1 MNVMSRLKQVASVST
16 IILSLGLA
24 PMSQAVAAERYIVS
38 GVASWD
44 TLNMRTQPDANS
56 DIIGEIPATGSNVTS
71 NGESTQVGRSTWVR
85 VSYNGVSGWVN
96 KRYLATDYS
105 YSAVPAVNTAP
116 RPAPVPLPASV
127 NRAGISI
134 YAAGSSTSTTS
145 NAQRSVYVG
154 PGVGLP
160 AIVTKQQ
167 PTPTYINRTQVTANN
182 TANTHSH
189 PANRCTRS
197 VSHTHPNG
205 ANQHSHRYSCQGQA
219 QPAARPQVQVRAAA
233 VKQTAVPVNNSA
245 TSHTH
250 PRNQFTNAVTHSHP
264 SGAVQHNHNYGG
276 QRATNTAPQQ
286 QVRQQ
291 VAATGAA
298 LVTHI
303 HPATQYNQQVTHT
316 HAGGAVIHPHDFL
329 MPRTVT
335 QTTQVQPQAMGQQV
349 SANTHTHPKNQ
360 FTNSVT
366 HTHLNGANTHNHNY
380 GGAR

>member
-16 IILSLGLA
+16 IIFSLGMA
-24 PMSQAVAAERYIVS
+24 PMSQTVAAERYIVS

-44 TLNMRTQPDANS
+44 TLNMRSQPNAS
-56 DIIGEIPATGSNVTS
+56 STIIGEIPASGSNVTS
-71 NGESTQVGRSTWVR
+71 NGESTQVGRSTWVK
-85 VSYNGVSGWVN
+85 VAYNGVSGWVN

-105 YSAVPAVNTAP
+105 YSAIPAVKTAP
-116 RPAPVPLPASV
+116 RPAPTPLPATV
-127 NRAGISI
+127 NRSGISI
-134 YAAGSSTSTTS
+134 YAAGSSTSTNTG
-145 NAQRSVYVG
+145 ATRSVYVG
-154 PGVGLP
+154 PGAGLP
-160 AIVTKQQ
+160 PIVSKQR
-167 PTPTYINRTQVTANN
+167 PAPVYVNRTQVAAAN

-219 QPAARPQVQVRAAA
+219 QPAARPQVQVRAAN
-233 VKQTAVPVNNSA
+233 VNQGQTAVRVTQA
-245 TSHTH
+245 GSHTH

-264 SGAVQHNHNYGG
+264 GGTAGHSHNYGG
-276 QRATNTAPQQ
+276 QRAGNNAATQQQ

-291 VAATGAA
+291 VTVAQGA

-316 HAGGAVIHPHDFL
+316 HAGGDVIHPHDFL
-329 MPRTVT
+329 MPRAAVQT
-335 QTTQVQPQAMGQQV
+335 QAQQQVQV

-366 HTHLNGANTHNHNY
+366 HTHLNGANSHNHNY